1 MKFIY
6 NSKDLSYNLYVAKA
20 GITDNANIF
29 VKKLDM
35 VFYREE
41 DDKVKISYMLDEN
54 VSSIIETYRSL
65 FGDYKPNI
73 KFIFNAKNIS
83 TNLSVVVAG
92 ITYNA
97 YIFVVYPK

>member
-41 DDKVKISYMLDEN
+41 DDKVNISCMIDEN

-65 FGDYKPNI
+65 FEDHKPNI
-73 KFIFNAKNIS
+73 KFVFNAKNLS
-83 TNLSVVVAG
+83 PNLFVVKARIKYV
-92 ITYNA
+92 ITQ
-97 YIFVVYPK
+97 IFV